1 MSSTTAGEVKTQTS
15 GETTIIGYIGYKGI
29 SGKVYLKIR
38 YLYSL
43 LLSKTQQPMTHHR
56 SSARS
61 KVYF

>member
-1 MSSTTAGEVKTQTS
+1 MWNTAAGEGKTQTS
-15 GETTIIGYIGYKGI
+15 GGTTIIGYNGI
-29 SGKVYLKIR
+29 SDKVYLKIR

-43 LLSKTQQPMTHHR
+43 LLSKTQQSMTHHR

>member
-1 MSSTTAGEVKTQTS
+1 MWSTTAGEGKTRTS
-15 GETTIIGYIGYKGI
+15 EETTIIGYKGI
-29 SGKVYLKIR
+29 SDKVYLKIR